1 MKYFAYGSNM
11 NPQRLK
17 DRKVSFSKRE
27 PAIMKDHELFFNKQ
41 ASRNPKEGYANFAPK
56 EGKYVEGALYEV
68 YEEAIQELDRCEG
81 YPKHYDRKIIKV
93 HTTNGDEIDALVYI
107 AQPDKVK
114 DV

>member
-1 MKYFAYGSNM
+1 M

-17 DRKVSFSKRE
+17 DRKVSFSNRE
-27 PAIMKDHELFFNKQ
+27 PAIMKDL
-41 ASRNPKEGYANFAPK
+41 
-56 EGKYVEGALYEV
+56 EGAIYEV